1 MGGIGDAGRS
11 KDALAPEHTGGKR
24 GKMKRTWYGK
34 KVYVRDEDE
43 DDDVERGGPEKRP
56 AMLYAPVYNGIA
68 AAMAFCE
75 SFTCSLLTV
84 C

>member
-34 KVYVRDEDE
+34 KVYVRDEDDE
-43 DDDVERGGPEKRP
+43 DDVERGAPEKRP

-75 SFTCSLLTV
+75 SFARSLLTV
-84 C
+84 R